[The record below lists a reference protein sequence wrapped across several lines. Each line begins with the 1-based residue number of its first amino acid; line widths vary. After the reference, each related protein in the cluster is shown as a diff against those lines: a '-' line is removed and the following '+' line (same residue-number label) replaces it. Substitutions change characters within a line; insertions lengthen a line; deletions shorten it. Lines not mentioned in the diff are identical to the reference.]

1 MSPLF
6 FGVAHFHHMV
16 ERIRKGEPVL
26 TSFLISMFQV
36 GFLPPHP
43 ELIIQRLLSAVHLHH
58 NLWDVLGSV
67 VHPHRLDSLLKP
79 NLFVKSTKI
88 FEIIIHTIRIFICNV
103 HLHRSFCG
111 SLPRPRLLQL
121 HGFSGF
127 CRGLSICYGMRFVD
141 IPTLDIMLFSGG

>member
-1 MSPLF
+1 MLVTLTVGLNFERETQALSDICFQAIIVSPLF

-36 GFLPPHP
+36 GFFPPHP

-67 VHPHRLDSLLKP
+67 VHPNRLDSLL
-79 NLFVKSTKI
+79 NLFV
-88 FEIIIHTIRIFICNV
+88 
-103 HLHRSFCG
+103 
-111 SLPRPRLLQL
+111 Q
-121 HGFSGF
+121 
-127 CRGLSICYGMRFVD
+127 
-141 IPTLDIMLFSGG
+141 